1 MPSLHVFRRQP
12 HRASILLSA
21 LALVSVLLLPS
32 CSGNG
37 AASSDAPA
45 AGRGGG
51 GRGGRGADAGG
62 GVPVS
67 TARAVER
74 AVPIEVTTV
83 GTVEAYS
90 SLEVRPQITG
100 QLTSV
105 DFAEGDEV
113 RQGQP
118 LFTIDPRPFEA
129 TLKQAEAARD
139 RDAAQAANA
148 DAVRIRNASLLKDG
162 ILAQSEYDASV
173 TTATA
178 LKAVVASDN
187 AVVDNARLQLQYTKI
202 VAPVAGRTGA
212 LIVHPGSL
220 VRSGDAQPLVVINQI
235 VPIRVTFAVPG
246 QFLVAIRRGQERGPL
261 PVTARVSSDTGAPST
276 GVLSFID
283 NTVDQ
288 GTATIK
294 LKATLPNKDHRLWP
308 GDLTQTTLRLGVD
321 QRAIVVPVEAVQ
333 NGQQG
338 QYVYVVGEDQTV
350 SMRPVRVARTNG
362 GDAVIAEGVKA
373 GDEVVTDGQLRLTPG
388 VRVSIKPPIG
398 GGGTR

>member
-1 MPSLHVFRRQP
+1 
-12 HRASILLSA
+12 
-21 LALVSVLLLPS
+21 
-32 CSGNG
+32 
-37 AASSDAPA
+37 
-45 AGRGGG
+45 
-51 GRGGRGADAGG
+51 
-62 GVPVS
+62 
-67 TARAVER
+67 
-74 AVPIEVTTV
+74 
-83 GTVEAYS
+83 
-90 SLEVRPQITG
+90 VRPQISG

-113 RQGQP
+113 RQGQL

-148 DAVRIRNASLLKDG
+148 EAVRTRNASLLKDG

-246 QFLVAIRRGQERGPL
+246 QFLAAIRRSQVRGPL

-283 NTVDQ
+283 NTVDPA
-288 GTATIK
+288 TATIK
-294 LKATLPNKDHRLWP
+294 LKATLPNTDHRLWP

-321 QRAIVVPVEAVQ
+321 QRAIVVPVQAVQ

-350 SMRPVRVARTNG
+350 ALRPVKVARTNG
-362 GDAVIAEGVKA
+362 DDAVIAEGVKP